1 MLSGRVLEGYGSS
14 YTVLYRNALFSCML
28 RGKFRRILDETYNP
42 IAVGDRIKFTKLDEK
57 SGVIE
62 ELLPRRNRIS
72 RPTKWGPL
80 KERIIAANVDQIVAV
95 VSTKD
100 PPLKTGLIDRML
112 LVAERENLRGVI
124 CINKIDLIKKEDVQ
138 TEIET
143 YQNLRYCV
151 NAMSAVTGEGVEE
164 LRNILKDKFSVFL
177 GQSGV
182 GKSAILNALQPGL
195 NLKVREISDYSGK
208 GKHTTSY
215 VAAVPCDFGGMIADT
230 PGFRDFGL
238 WGIEPE
244 DAGSLFREFRRYA
257 GKCKFIPC
265 SHIHEPDCAVKDA
278 YERGAIAASRY
289 ENYVRIYESFDEKDS
304 TFM

>member
-1 MLSGRVLEGYGSS
+1 MLEGYGSS
-14 YTVLYRNALFSCML
+14 YTVLHRNVLFSCTL
-28 RGKFRRILDETYNP
+28 RGKFRRILDETHNP

-62 ELLPRRNRIS
+62 ELLPRSNKIS

-95 VSTKD
+95 VSTKE
-100 PPLKTGLIDRML
+100 PSLKTGLIDRML
-112 LVAERENLRGVI
+112 LVAEREYVRSVI
-124 CINKIDLIKKEDVQ
+124 CINKIDLIKKEDIR

-143 YQNLRYCV
+143 YKNLRYCV
-151 NAMSAVTGEGVEE
+151 HIVSAKTGEGVDE
-164 LRNILKDKFSVFL
+164 LRNTLKGKFSVFL

-182 GKSAILNALQPGL
+182 GKSAVLNALQPGL
-195 NLKVREISDYSGK
+195 NLKVREISEYSGK

-215 VAAVPCDFGGMIADT
+215 VASVPCDFGGVIADT

-238 WGIEPE
+238 WGIEKE
-244 DAGSLFREFRRYA
+244 DAGGLFREFRRYA
-257 GKCKFIPC
+257 GKCKFSPC
-265 SHIHEPDCAVKDA
+265 FHIHEPDCAVKDA
-278 YERGAIAASRY
+278 YKRGAIAASRY